1 VAGASDLYQ
10 ALLDAWNRHD
20 ARAYAAL
27 FADDGHVVGF
37 DGSEMNGREEIEH
50 SLNGIFAD
58 HETGR
63 YVAKV
68 RSERSVSDGVVMVAA
83 VAGLV
88 PAGRSDLNPELNAI
102 QTLVTREDGGR
113 WQIVLFQN
121 TPAQFHGRPEE
132 AEALT
137 NELRALV

>member
-1 VAGASDLYQ
+1 LGA
-10 ALLDAWNRHD
+10 
-20 ARAYAAL
+20 
-27 FADDGHVVGF
+27 
-37 DGSEMNGREEIEH
+37 
-50 SLNGIFAD
+50 IFAD

-68 RSERSVSDGVVMVAA
+68 KSERTVSDGVALLTA

-88 PAGRSDLNPELNAI
+88 PAGRSDLNPELNAM
-102 QTLVTREDGGR
+102 QTLVAKLDGGR
-113 WQIVLFQN
+113 WRIVLFQN